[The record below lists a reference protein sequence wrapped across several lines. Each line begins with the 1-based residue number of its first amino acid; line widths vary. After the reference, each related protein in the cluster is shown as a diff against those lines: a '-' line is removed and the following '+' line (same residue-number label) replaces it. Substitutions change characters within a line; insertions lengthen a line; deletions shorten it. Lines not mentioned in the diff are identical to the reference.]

1 MIILCCGWSFF
12 LFFKSANSSVLPQV
26 TNTPKLWHFL
36 KNSLALDANE
46 EKFRRRKYTWF
57 CSFTHNKHT
66 HVLSAMR
73 PVRLRPRS
81 LHCSLSSSELPSST
95 WARQANILIKGRRKT
110 AVQHCVSRYTGQ
122 QSWGPRTST
131 PPTLCP
137 FWACTR
143 RILIIQKTNKWHIAC
158 WCSLF
163 CEYHKL
169 SFLRLLSGRWK
180 INPKMQDDSK
190 WSGGFGRR
198 EGGVDLGGGVSME
211 SVPCHD

>member
-1 MIILCCGWSFF
+1 
-12 LFFKSANSSVLPQV
+12 
-26 TNTPKLWHFL
+26 
-36 KNSLALDANE
+36 
-46 EKFRRRKYTWF
+46 
-57 CSFTHNKHT
+57 
-66 HVLSAMR
+66 MR
-73 PVRLRPRS
+73 PIRLGPRS

-198 EGGVDLGGGVSME
+198 EGGVDWGGGVFYGVCAMPRLDFIFSSLLERWLLFDSSSSTLSSADRNYRVKRGERTFGIKREPVEWMGKCAKL
-211 SVPCHD
+211 S